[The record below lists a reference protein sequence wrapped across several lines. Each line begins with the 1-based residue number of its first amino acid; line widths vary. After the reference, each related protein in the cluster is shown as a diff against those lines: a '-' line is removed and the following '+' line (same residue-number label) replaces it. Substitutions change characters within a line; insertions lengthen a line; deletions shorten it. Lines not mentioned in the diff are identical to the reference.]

1 MHSPVPIIATVEA
14 ELTIDPCKDLF
25 LTHALWGQLS
35 STWSAAT
42 SDWHDAGFSGPRVCP
57 LAVHNVK
64 SDLWRV
70 IDFNNSSQDFYIT
83 SNGFRNRALFY
94 LFVLWMAHKAQ
105 IVLKKPLSITHPP
118 FFTQTGSSVSPL
130 LIPPYLHIQSVFFFG
145 LFAASL
151 HLASRGDF
159 SIPMHAVPLSAGRC
173 PFAPVPTW
181 QGEEGTKG
189 VLLLSAS
196 LSLFCL
202 SVFCSG
208 FHSQRGKD

>member
-1 MHSPVPIIATVEA
+1 MVLGMESFFICLVDRT
-14 ELTIDPCKDLF
+14 
-25 LTHALWGQLS
+25 Q
-35 STWSAAT
+35 STDCS
-42 SDWHDAGFSGPRVCP
+42 R
-57 LAVHNVK
+57 
-64 SDLWRV
+64 
-70 IDFNNSSQDFYIT
+70 
-83 SNGFRNRALFY
+83 
-94 LFVLWMAHKAQ
+94 
-105 IVLKKPLSITHPP
+105 KPLSITRPP
-118 FFTQTGSSVSPL
+118 FFTHTGSSVSPL
-130 LIPPYLHIQSVFFFG
+130 LIPPYLHIQSVFFFS

-202 SVFCSG
+202 SVCCRG
-208 FHSQRGKD
+208 FHSQRGKDQKLIQFTPLHPLARCHKSFYELSLYCLLHL